1 MDHRP
6 KGKLAWILLVLCF
19 GTPHGSF
26 AQKEIPFSG
35 VAFTTELRVAKESMP
50 YTYSLIGDSDSP
62 TSSTFR
68 NNLSSRADGQNLK
81 EGSSLSSSAQNRL
94 KYGQSLAIALAIERE
109 RMQEIRLN
117 EEEYRLSFDIDA
129 TILAYNFEDSA
140 IVSSHPIRI
149 TLLTSLP
156 SKPDEEDRAALAK
169 VMFFGDPDK
178 EFFDGIPTSYLI
190 NEFINVLQ
198 HTEIRE
204 AWGLQIRVKN
214 IDLAPQ
220 AEKVLSDHGQDPE
233 YLRQLVASSISSS
246 MSTRLRIPVLPYVRG
261 QAIQSSMTLAF
272 LDTDLMSFDIPEANF
287 HLDLTI
293 RGFGSKTLQK
303 TSRTK
308 TVSYITGVK
317 VDLIDID
324 SGRSPPLSQKF
335 QAGNVKRVTLDMT
348 ENFWHEYEESLLSL
362 LDQIVIQI
370 DAPDKKWVQEKAS
383 GGSKS
388 RDVIK
393 AFKAVNEQVI
403 NKVRMGS

>member
-6 KGKLAWILLVLCF
+6 KRKLACILLVLCI
-19 GTPHGSF
+19 GTSYGSF

-35 VAFTTELRVAKESMP
+35 LAFTTELTVAKESMP

-62 TSSTFR
+62 TSSAFR

-81 EGSSLSSSAQNRL
+81 DGASLSSTAQNRL
-94 KYGQSLAIALAIERE
+94 KYGQSLAIALAIDRE
-109 RMQEIRLN
+109 RMQQIKLN

-140 IVSSHPIRI
+140 IVSSHPIRV

-156 SKPDEEDRAALAK
+156 TEPNEEDRATLAK
-169 VMFFGDPDK
+169 IMFFGDPDK
-178 EFFDGIPTSYLI
+178 EFFEGIPTSYLI

-204 AWGLQIRVKN
+204 VWGLQIRVKN

-220 AEKVLSDHGQDPE
+220 AEKVISDHGQDPE

-246 MSTRLRIPVLPYVRG
+246 MSTRLRIPVLPYVKG

-272 LDTDLMSFDIPEANF
+272 LDTDLMDFEIPDASF
-287 HLDLTI
+287 HVDLTI

-308 TVSYITGVK
+308 AISYIAGVK
-317 VDLIDID
+317 VDVIDINF
-324 SGRSPPLSQKF
+324 GRSPPLSQKF

-348 ENFWHEYEESLLSL
+348 ENLWHEYEESLLSL
-362 LDQIVIQI
+362 LDQIVMQI
-370 DAPDKKWVQEKAS
+370 DGPDKKWVQEKAA

-403 NKVRMGS
+403 KKVRMGS